1 MASSHIIRKI
11 FVSASERYL
20 LSKLLYLVY
29 LRSVVD
35 SGSSE
40 SNNDS
45 DCDLEST
52 DSEWIDISELRREH
66 EGVDNDDDI
75 DSASEPVS

>member
-11 FVSASERYL
+11 FGSASERYL

-40 SNNDS
+40 SNNDF

-66 EGVDNDDDI
+66 KGVDNDDDI

>member
-1 MASSHIIRKI
+1 
-11 FVSASERYL
+11 
-20 LSKLLYLVY
+20 

-35 SGSSE
+35 SCSSE

-52 DSEWIDISELRREH
+52 DSEWIDTFDLRIEQL
-66 EGVDNDDDI
+66 GVDNDDDI
-75 DSASEPVS
+75 DSGYYHWTSILASLERKKVDNVEQGFC